1 MLGRELLLSGS
12 TLATYWFSNSDV
24 RGGPIAV
31 GPSGEV
37 FTTNSER
44 NADGTVAWQNTLTG
58 AGVEQT
64 SVASDSS
71 GNSYVL
77 TYVSSQTQLI
87 KFSPTGTVL
96 WAKRITTTS
105 TLRPAAPSGS
115 VCTVDSAD
123 NVIIVLGRFQSGSGY
138 FGWVMKFS
146 PTGTLTWA
154 VQPSTV
160 GDYYCVTTDSS
171 NNVYI
176 GGESGSSYFVVT
188 KLNSSGALQYRVP
201 IGFSSG
207 TIIRGIAASS
217 SGEVYCTGSVIGGG
231 GLYNS
236 GTMVKLSSAGG
247 ILYSRA
253 IGYGSTGT
261 VANSVAVD
269 SDGNVYLS
277 GLVSNSFRNIVI
289 KYNSAGTTQWIR
301 EWYSTNSTSS
311 SAGGNCI
318 ASSSYITVS
327 AAVVVSGVAI
337 THIGRIPLD
346 GSLTKTTGPFVYGT
360 NATITTGNAGV
371 TGATGAPTYTLSSV
385 SGSVTLTDITPT
397 IGSNS
402 NTYPV
407 YPL

>member
-1 MLGRELLLSGS
+1 MLGRELLLGGS

-24 RGGPIAV
+24 PSGPLAV

-58 AGVEQT
+58 AAAGQT

-87 KFSPTGTVL
+87 KFSPTGAVL
-96 WAKRITTTS
+96 WAKRLTS
-105 TLRPAAPSGS
+105 TAAFRPISSS
-115 VCTVDSAD
+115 VCTVDSAG
-123 NVIIVLGRFQSGSGY
+123 NVIVVVGRFVSGSGF
-138 FGWVMKFS
+138 FGVVMKFS
-146 PTGTLTWA
+146 PTGTLAWA
-154 VQPSTV
+154 MQASTT
-160 GDYYCVTTDSS
+160 GEYYGVTTDSS

-176 GGESGSSYFVVT
+176 GGQSGNYFVVA
-188 KLNSSGALQYRVP
+188 KLNSAGTLQFRTP
-201 IGFSSG
+201 IAFSSG
-207 TIIRGIAASS
+207 TITSAIAVPS
-217 SGEVYCTGSVIGGG
+217 SGEIYAIGSVIGGG

-236 GTMVKLSSAGG
+236 GVMVKLSSAGA
-247 ILYSRA
+247 ILYSRS

-261 VANSVAVD
+261 VANGVAVG
-269 SDGNVYLS
+269 SDGSVYLGGFVS
-277 GLVSNSFRNIVI
+277 GSFRNIVI
-289 KYNSAGTTQWIR
+289 KYDSAGTTQWIR
-301 EWYSTNSTSS
+301 EWYSTNSTQSVT
-311 SAGGNCI
+311 GGSCI

-327 AAVVVSGVAI
+327 AAVVVSGVGI

-371 TGATGAPTYTLSSV
+371 TFATGAPAYTLSSV
-385 SGSVTLTDITPT
+385 SAAITVTDITPT

-402 NTYPV
+402 NTYTV